1 MPWPNRIR
9 DGRYAFGDR
18 DLQLGLTEPTR
29 HNASH
34 GLVRWAA
41 WTPEEHTAALGLP
54 DLPADGADRLPLD
67 PGPAPALRPVR
78 RRPDG
83 HPHGDQPRRGA
94 GAVRRGDAPLPH
106 RRRADGRPAGRPR
119 APAAG
124 GHPVPGRRP
133 QAAHHR
139 RAGGGHGVRL
149 PGPPAAAR
157 HGPRPRLHRPRPRR
171 ARPRGGRAP
180 GPGRRQR
187 GGAVGG
193 RRARLAPGLQRRRA
207 AGRPD
212 AALAGGG
219 ADDRARR
226 RLQLRAGPAGP
237 RPGRRRAATSA
248 RRPGGSGR
256 CSAAHASST
265 ARSSRSAWRARSPSE
280 PWIPIAA
287 TVVPSSRSR
296 VAHGAPRPRCDR
308 DHGVPVEDPAPEP
321 VHDHDALGLG
331 GDP

>member
-1 MPWPNRIR
+1 M
-9 DGRYAFGDR
+9 
-18 DLQLGLTEPTR
+18 
-29 HNASH
+29 
-34 GLVRWAA
+34 RWAA
-41 WTPEEHTAALGLP
+41 WTPEEHTAHSVSLTYRLMAQTGYPWTLDLHLLYDLSADGLTVTHTATNLSEEPAPYAAGMHPYLTVGEPTVGRLDALELLLP
-54 DLPADGADRLPLD
+54 AATRCLVDDRKLPTTDEPVEGTAYDFRVPRPLRDTVLDHAFTDLARDERGRAVVELRDPADGQ
-67 PGPAPALRPVR
+67 GVGAL
-78 RRPDG
+78 
-83 HPHGDQPRRGA
+83 
-94 GAVRRGDAPLPH
+94 
-106 RRRADGRPAGRPR
+106 
-119 APAAG
+119 G
-124 GHPVPGRRP
+124 GC
-133 QAAHHR
+133 
-139 RAGGGHGVRL
+139 
-149 PGPPAAAR
+149 
-157 HGPRPRLHRPRPRR
+157 
-171 ARPRGGRAP
+171 
-180 GPGRRQR
+180 
-187 GGAVGG
+187 
-193 RRARLAPGLQRRRA
+193 RARLAPGLQRRRA

-219 ADDRARR
+219 ADDRTGR

-237 RPGRRRAATSA
+237 RSRPGRTATSA

-287 TVVPSSRSR
+287 TVVPSSMSS